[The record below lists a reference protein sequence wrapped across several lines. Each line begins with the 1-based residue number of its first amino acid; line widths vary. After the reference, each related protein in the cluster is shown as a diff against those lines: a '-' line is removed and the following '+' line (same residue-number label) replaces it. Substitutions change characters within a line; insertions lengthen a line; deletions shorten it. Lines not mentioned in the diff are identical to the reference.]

1 MFNLGKEKRI
11 ANKIREMLNKRGF
24 VVKMKISKKTKS
36 VYLKI
41 DNGACPTI
49 RISDHKNYKTNSK
62 FNVIKNYEGKRFELH
77 NGKTR
82 IFYNF
87 NMLGRL
93 IADVENERSN
103 IILKYGYTRYKTIRD
118 RKIYNNNYYICSR
131 QAA

>member
-1 MFNLGKEKRI
+1 MFNLGKEKRV
-11 ANKIREMLNKRGF
+11 ANKIREMLYKRGF
-24 VVKMKISKKTKS
+24 IVKTKISKKTKS

-49 RISDHKNYKTNSK
+49 RISDHKNNRTNSK

-103 IILKYGYTRYKTIRD
+103 MILKHGYTRYKTIRD
-118 RKIYNNNYYICSR
+118 RKIYNDNYICSK